1 MACPD
6 VVSRMIPETLTPVVL
21 AKKVGNSIAFK
32 VRQRDIRVTREEKQK
47 RDSKPHLTLFSRRR
61 DHV

>member
-1 MACPD
+1 
-6 VVSRMIPETLTPVVL
+6 MIPETLTPVVL